1 MAVGAHHPRVSPL
14 PQSESPRDL
23 RPGSAAPSQPRKL
36 GACPGRESRDP
47 SIPPE
52 QGETGV
58 HEARLSSAKIQ
69 IDYNDLTALA
79 VTKPRVMVARR
90 WPAAM
95 VPLSLAGQ
103 RDAALSPLLHR
114 DRTGDNGGRGRCR
127 TFHRGPP
134 PDNAEAEIL
143 FGLAR
148 RQQRLQG
155 CCTGGSGKTA
165 QAQQREGPR
174 PAVSRR
180 TCLLHAGGTML
191 APGRRLLLLLL
202 SCGGA
207 LLGAGLDGASSTS
220 PGPWRLEDS
229 PQIDPDKGWCSTWG
243 AGHFSTFDHHAYDFW
258 GTCNHVFAAT
268 CKDGAPTFSVQLR
281 RGPDGNI
288 SRVIVELGTSVVTMS
303 GTTVSVKD
311 VGAVSLPYTS
321 HGLQV
326 TPFGRSVRLV
336 VKQLELELE
345 VLWGP
350 GAHLMVLVER
360 KHGGRLCGLCGD
372 FDGNATNEFLSE
384 EEGKLLEPHEFAA
397 LQKLDDPNEI
407 CAYEAV
413 ARPPIPQAEHART
426 CSRLLALVSPECTV
440 PREPFVRSCQADM
453 ATAARP
459 GQNSSCATL
468 SEYSRRCSMAGQ
480 PVSNWRGPGL
490 CSLGPCPAT
499 QVYREC
505 GAACARTCSNPQH
518 RCSGFCAFGCFCPKG
533 TVLNDLSQ
541 NHTCVPVAQ
550 CPCVLNG
557 ALYAP
562 GEVSATPC
570 RTCRCTSGRWTCV
583 EQPCPGHCS
592 LEGGSFVT
600 TFDARPYRFHG
611 TCTYILLQS
620 PQLPDGGTLLAVYDK
635 SGHSH
640 SETSLAAVIYLSGQD
655 KIVISQD
662 ELITNHGDAK
672 WLPYK
677 TGNITVFRQTS
688 THLQVATTFGLEL
701 VVQLQ
706 PIFQVYVTVGPQF
719 RGQTRGLCGNFNGD
733 TTDDFTSS
741 VGIAEGTASLFVDS
755 WRAGNCPA
763 ALERETDPCS
773 MSQLNKVCAE
783 THCSVLLKKGTV
795 FERCHALVN
804 PTPFYKRCVY
814 QACNYED
821 TFPHICATL
830 GSYAHACSSR
840 GVLLQGWRSSV
851 DNCTVPC
858 SGNRTFSY
866 DSRACGRTCLSLSD
880 HAAECHA
887 SAVPVD
893 GCNCPEGTYL
903 DHRGECVRKAQCPCL
918 ESGKLVLAEQS
929 TVVNGAVC
937 HCVNGRLS
945 CPARAQLFSV
955 ACPAPKTFKS
965 CNQSS
970 ENEFGAACAP
980 TCQMLATGIAC
991 VPTKCEPGCVCAKGL
1006 YEDADGQ
1013 CVPPEEC
1020 PCEFAGVSY
1029 PGGTELHA
1037 DCRTCTCSRGKWT
1050 CQDSPHCPSTCALYG
1065 EGHVV
1070 TFDGQRFVFDGN
1082 CEYILATDGCGA
1094 NASQPTFKI
1103 LTENVVC
1110 GRSGV
1115 TCSRAVKILLGGL
1128 SIVLADGNYTVTG
1141 DDPLVHLRVQP
1152 SALHLVL
1159 DIGVPGRYNLTL
1171 VWNKHMTVFIKIL
1184 RASQDALCGLCGN
1197 YNGNMKDDFET
1208 RSQYVASSE
1217 LEFVNSWKESP
1228 LCGDV
1233 SFQVE
1238 PCSLN
1243 AFRRSW
1249 AERKCSLIN
1258 SQTFAACHSKVY
1270 HMPYYEACV
1279 RDTCACDT
1287 GGDCE
1292 CLCDAVAAYA
1302 KACLDKGVCVDWR
1315 TPTFCPIYCEY
1326 YNTHR
1331 QLGGSSEYQYTQ
1343 KANCTWHYQPCLC
1356 PGRLDGIPGTNVEGC
1371 YNCSHDEY
1379 FNHEDG
1385 ACVPCA
1391 LPATPQPPSTG
1402 SPRHNHDLDTTE
1414 HGDNTNPNH
1423 DYPPDDA
1430 TSQPGDQPP
1439 CNTDDHFTDT
1449 NLEILHAMDT
1459 HRHTNSSSSTI
1470 TPSITTITPRITT
1483 ITSRLT
1489 TMTPGITTITPRLTT
1504 LPTGEAGVHTTTGT
1518 NNGPH
1523 TPHTTLPL
1531 STATVSFT
1539 PHSTGPPM
1547 GNSFKTT
1554 NFHPTPP
1561 NPETTLPTHTPP
1573 LSTSS
1578 VTPTS
1583 HQGST
1588 TAHSH
1593 TPTSTSTPGSTATT
1607 PPTTS
1612 LKATG
1617 PTHTPTPFT
1626 GTSQAP
1632 ASISTARTSTSQHS
1646 QPLSPTHHQATS
1658 SLATTI
1664 TPRLTTI
1671 TPKLTTIPTGVPEVH
1686 TTTGTNTGPQT
1697 PRTTHSPPTAPVSS
1711 TPHST
1716 GPPTGTSF
1724 KTTSSHPT
1732 PPNPQTTLPTHTLPL
1747 STSSVTP
1754 TSHPGSTTAHSH
1766 TPTST
1771 STPGSTA
1778 TTPPTTS
1785 LKATGPTH
1793 TPTPFTGTSQA
1804 PASFST
1810 ARTTTSQHSQP
1821 FSPTHHQDTL
1831 SSATTITPRFTTI
1844 TPKLTTLPTGEPG
1857 VHTTTGSNTG
1867 PQTPRT
1873 THSPP
1878 TAPVS
1883 STSHSTGPPSDTS
1896 FKTTSSHPTPP
1907 NPQTTLPSHT
1917 PPLSTSSV
1925 TPTSHQ
1931 GSPTAHSHTPTSTST
1946 PGSSATTPPTT
1957 SLKATGPIHTP
1968 TPFTG
1973 TSQAPASISTAR
1985 TSTSQHSQ
1993 PFSPT
1998 HHQVTSSSA
2007 TTITPRLTTIT
2018 PKLTTL
2024 PTREPGDHTTMGTNT
2039 GPQTLRTTHSSPTT
2053 TVSSTPHSTGPP
2065 SGTSFRTTSSHPTP
2079 PNPQTTL
2086 PSHTPPLS
2094 TSSVTPTLN
2103 GHHASNYVS
2112 GGHGAHSHAHTI
2124 YRDLPSPRLLQ
2135 HSQNLYFPTL
2145 TTFLAN
2151 SPPGHLIFGYHH
2163 HPQIHHDHPETDHT
2177 PNWGTWGPYNDR
2189 KQHRFTNAPNHTLTT
2204 HRPTTTITP
2213 RLTTLP
2219 TGEHGVHTTTGT
2231 NNGPHTPHT
2240 TLPLSTATVSST
2252 PHSTGP
2258 PTGTSFRTTSSH
2270 PTPPNPQTTLP
2281 THTPPLST
2289 SSVTPTSHQGSTTA
2303 HSHTPTST
2311 STPGSTATTPP
2322 TTSLKATGP
2331 THTPKP
2337 FTGTSEVP
2345 ASFSTARTSTSQDSQ
2360 PFSPTHHQATSS
2372 SATTIT
2378 PRFTTITPK
2387 LTTLPTGVPG
2397 VHTTTGTN
2405 TGPQTARTTHSPPT
2419 APVSSTPHSTGPP
2432 TGTSFRTTSSHPTPP
2447 NPQTTLPTH
2456 TPPLSTSSV
2465 TPTSHQSS
2473 TTAHSHTP
2481 TSTSTPGSTAT
2492 TLPTTS
2498 LKATGP
2504 THTPTPFTGTSQA
2517 PASFSTART
2526 STSQHSQ
2533 PFSPTHHQA
2542 TSSSATTITPRFT
2555 TITPKL
2561 TTLPTRV
2568 PGVHTTMGTN
2578 TGPQTPRTT
2587 HSPPTAP
2594 VSSTPH
2600 STGPPINTSFKTTSS
2615 IHTPPNPQTTLPT
2628 HTPRLIIGYQTSNN
2642 ISGGPGAHQHAHT
2655 IHRDLPSPGLLQHSQ
2670 NLYFPTLTTPQ
2681 NSSWHP
2687 PFSPSPSP
2695 GAPLPSVATTAVSP
2709 ANPSHSSPLSPRTSA
2724 PTLVPTSG
2732 STLSSVSPQ
2741 ASSPHLATWTSSMSA
2756 GTSSSAMSAP
2766 VNTLTLSSSS
2776 HAPLS
2781 TVSLTTSKST
2791 STSRLPSSHSASTA
2805 ARSSPLPASTLTF
2818 TPSAPSFMPTLPV
2831 SPTESH
2837 RPASNITGFPSTPG
2851 TTAHTFTSST
2861 PSSQATTLRFTSLS
2875 TEVPTTGSLSSTL
2888 GLTVTPSPPATSFTT
2903 RHPSPTQLPT
2913 STLTT
2918 GSFPPQGSTSAPAS
2932 SSPGVTP
2939 PPSTSGK
2946 CHLCRPSRGLGAWPP
2961 PGLGSACLTCSVW
2974 EHQEEITYKGCTA
2987 NVTMTRCEGVCASSA
3002 SFNIDTQ
3009 QVDVQ
3014 CSCCHPLGSYE
3025 RQLELPCLDPSAPG
3039 RQLVLTLQVFSSCG
3053 CGPQRCRD

>member
-1 MAVGAHHPRVSPL
+1 MAAVQAWSRFPWPASGTRPYRRCCTGTGGPPEFISCVRVRCQGS
-14 PQSESPRDL
+14 QSR
-23 RPGSAAPSQPRKL
+23 
-36 GACPGRESRDP
+36 SRDP
-47 SIPPE
+47 SGGPE
-52 QGETGV
+52 LEQHRQGPRYPSKAQTV
-58 HEARLSSAKIQ
+58 RRTRLPAPRPLPTSASAEAK
-69 IDYNDLTALA
+69 
-79 VTKPRVMVARR
+79 
-90 WPAAM
+90 
-95 VPLSLAGQ
+95 
-103 RDAALSPLLHR
+103 
-114 DRTGDNGGRGRCR
+114 TGDNGGRGRCR

-1449 NLEILHAMDT
+1449 NLEILHC
-1459 HRHTNSSSSTI
+1459 HPYIS
-1470 TPSITTITPRITT
+1470 PRQHH
-1483 ITSRLT
+1483 S
-1489 TMTPGITTITPRLTT
+1489 
-1504 LPTGEAGVHTTTGT
+1504 
-1518 NNGPH
+1518 
-1523 TPHTTLPL
+1523 PL
-1531 STATVSFT
+1531 
-1539 PHSTGPPM
+1539 
-1547 GNSFKTT
+1547 
-1554 NFHPTPP
+1554 
-1561 NPETTLPTHTPP
+1561 THTHVH
-1573 LSTSS
+1573 L
-1578 VTPTS
+1578 
-1583 HQGST
+1583 H
-1588 TAHSH
+1588 
-1593 TPTSTSTPGSTATT
+1593 
-1607 PPTTS
+1607 
-1612 LKATG
+1612 
-1617 PTHTPTPFT
+1617 
-1626 GTSQAP
+1626 
-1632 ASISTARTSTSQHS
+1632 
-1646 QPLSPTHHQATS
+1646 
-1658 SLATTI
+1658 
-1664 TPRLTTI
+1664 PR
-1671 TPKLTTIPTGVPEVH
+1671 
-1686 TTTGTNTGPQT
+1686 
-1697 PRTTHSPPTAPVSS
+1697 
-1711 TPHST
+1711 
-1716 GPPTGTSF
+1716 
-1724 KTTSSHPT
+1724 
-1732 PPNPQTTLPTHTLPL
+1732 
-1747 STSSVTP
+1747 
-1754 TSHPGSTTAHSH
+1754 
-1766 TPTST
+1766 
-1771 STPGSTA
+1771 
-1778 TTPPTTS
+1778 
-1785 LKATGPTH
+1785 
-1793 TPTPFTGTSQA
+1793 
-1804 PASFST
+1804 
-1810 ARTTTSQHSQP
+1810 
-1821 FSPTHHQDTL
+1821 
-1831 SSATTITPRFTTI
+1831 
-1844 TPKLTTLPTGEPG
+1844 
-1857 VHTTTGSNTG
+1857 
-1867 PQTPRT
+1867 
-1873 THSPP
+1873 
-1878 TAPVS
+1878 
-1883 STSHSTGPPSDTS
+1883 
-1896 FKTTSSHPTPP
+1896 
-1907 NPQTTLPSHT
+1907 
-1917 PPLSTSSV
+1917 
-1925 TPTSHQ
+1925 
-1931 GSPTAHSHTPTSTST
+1931 
-1946 PGSSATTPPTT
+1946 
-1957 SLKATGPIHTP
+1957 
-1968 TPFTG
+1968 
-1973 TSQAPASISTAR
+1973 
-1985 TSTSQHSQ
+1985 
-1993 PFSPT
+1993 
-1998 HHQVTSSSA
+1998 
-2007 TTITPRLTTIT
+2007 
-2018 PKLTTL
+2018 
-2024 PTREPGDHTTMGTNT
+2024 
-2039 GPQTLRTTHSSPTT
+2039 
-2053 TVSSTPHSTGPP
+2053 
-2065 SGTSFRTTSSHPTP
+2065 
-2079 PNPQTTL
+2079 
-2086 PSHTPPLS
+2086 
-2094 TSSVTPTLN
+2094 LN
-2103 GHHASNYVS
+2103 GHHASNNIS
-2112 GGHGAHSHAHTI
+2112 GGHGAHPHAHTI
-2124 YRDLPSPRLLQ
+2124 HRDLPSPGLHQ

-2145 TTFLAN
+2145 TTVIPNPPPSHLIFGYHHHPQTHHHHPKTDHNTNRGPRGPHHHGNQHRSPNAPNHTLTTHRPSLLHSTLHGASHGNILQDHQLPPHTSKPPDHTPHSHSTSVHLISHTYVSPRQHHSPLTHTHFHLHPRLNGHHTTNYVTEGHGAHPHAHTIHRDLPSPGLLQHSQNHYVPTLTTFLTN
-2151 SPPGHLIFGYHH
+2151 SPPGHLIFSYHH

-2177 PNWGTWGPYNDR
+2177 PNWGTWGPHNDR
-2189 KQHRFTNAPNHTLTT
+2189 KQHRSTNAPNHTLTT
-2204 HRPTTTITP
+2204 HRPSLLHFTLHGASLGHILQDHQLPPHTSKPPDHTPLSHSTSVHLISHPYVSPRQPHSPLTHTHFHLHPRIIGHDASNNISEGHGADPHAHTIHRDLPSPGLHQHSQNLYFPILTTILANSPPSHLIFGYHHHPQIHHHHPKTDRTPNRGP
-2213 RLTTLP
+2213 RLNGHHASNNISEGHGAHPHAQTIHRDIRSPGLLQHSQNLHLSGLTTILP
-2219 TGEHGVHTTTGT
+2219 NSPPSHLIFGYHHHPQIHHHHPKTDHTPNRGPRGPHHHGNQHRST
-2231 NNGPHTPHT
+2231 NGPNH
-2240 TLPLSTATVSST
+2240 
-2252 PHSTGP
+2252 
-2258 PTGTSFRTTSSH
+2258 
-2270 PTPPNPQTTLP
+2270 TLP
-2281 THTPPLST
+2281 THRPSLLHSTLHGASNGNILQDHQLPPHT
-2289 SSVTPTSHQGSTTA
+2289 SK
-2303 HSHTPTST
+2303 
-2311 STPGSTATTPP
+2311 PP
-2322 TTSLKATGP
+2322 D
-2331 THTPKP
+2331 H
-2337 FTGTSEVP
+2337 
-2345 ASFSTARTSTSQDSQ
+2345 
-2360 PFSPTHHQATSS
+2360 
-2372 SATTIT
+2372 
-2378 PRFTTITPK
+2378 
-2387 LTTLPTGVPG
+2387 
-2397 VHTTTGTN
+2397 
-2405 TGPQTARTTHSPPT
+2405 
-2419 APVSSTPHSTGPP
+2419 TPHSHS
-2432 TGTSFRTTSSHPTPP
+2432 TSVHLLRHSYVSPKQHHSP
-2447 NPQTTLPTH
+2447 LTH
-2456 TPPLSTSSV
+2456 THVHLHSRLNGHHASNNISEG
-2465 TPTSHQSS
+2465 HG
-2473 TTAHSHTP
+2473 AHPHAHTIHRDLP
-2481 TSTSTPGSTAT
+2481 SPG
-2492 TLPTTS
+2492 L
-2498 LKATGP
+2498 L
-2504 THTPTPFTGTSQA
+2504 
-2517 PASFSTART
+2517 
-2526 STSQHSQ
+2526 QHSQ
-2533 PFSPTHHQA
+2533 NLYFPT
-2542 TSSSATTITPRFT
+2542 
-2555 TITPKL
+2555 L
-2561 TTLPTRV
+2561 TTFLA
-2568 PGVHTTMGTN
+2568 N
-2578 TGPQTPRTT
+2578 
-2587 HSPPTAP
+2587 SPPSHLIFGYHHHTQIHHHHP
-2594 VSSTPH
+2594 
-2600 STGPPINTSFKTTSS
+2600 KTD
-2615 IHTPPNPQTTLPT
+2615 HTPNPG
-2628 HTPRLIIGYQTSNN
+2628 PRGPHYHGIIGYDASNN

-2670 NLYFPTLTTPQ
+2670 NLYFPTLTTVLPNPPPSHLIFGYHHHPQ
-2681 NSSWHP
+2681 THHHHP
-2687 PFSPSPSP
+2687 KTDHTPNRGPRGPHHHGNQHWIIGYDASNNISGGP
-2695 GAPLPSVATTAVSP
+2695 GAHPHAHTIHRDLPGPGLLQHSQNLHLSALTTFL
-2709 ANPSHSSPLSPRTSA
+2709 ANPPPSHLIFSHHHHPQTHHTPNWGTRGPHHHGHQQCKSFPL
-2724 PTLVPTSG
+2724 
-2732 STLSSVSPQ
+2732 
-2741 ASSPHLATWTSSMSA
+2741 
-2756 GTSSSAMSAP
+2756 
-2766 VNTLTLSSSS
+2766 
-2776 HAPLS
+2776 LS
-2781 TVSLTTSKST
+2781 TVSQDQRPDPCANQ
-2791 STSRLPSSHSASTA
+2791 RLDPVFCVSSGL
-2805 ARSSPLPASTLTF
+2805 LPPPCHLDI
-2818 TPSAPSFMPTLPV
+2818 LHV
-2831 SPTESH
+2831 CRH
-2837 RPASNITGFPSTPG
+2837 ILLR
-2851 TTAHTFTSST
+2851 H
-2861 PSSQATTLRFTSLS
+2861 ATTLRFTSLS

-2939 PPSTSGK
+2939 PPSTSG
-2946 CHLCRPSRGLGAWPP
+2946 A
-2961 PGLGSACLTCSVW
+2961 CSVW